1 MADFSVSPIA
11 QNVKPPAS
19 MSLADMVNLAR
30 SGQAFQ
36 QAQQIN
42 PLEVQKSRTELS
54 RLQQLIPEELARA
67 QAEANRA
74 VTEADVSE
82 KTAGPRIDTSKSAAS
97 SSASTA
103 EQDRIK
109 LFAAKQK
116 KINDS
121 QISMINNKL
130 ILDAEKNPNAVDKLA
145 LINLVRQ
152 NGMNMAKDLDIKPDE
167 AMKLLQPYLD
177 IAINDPGRLRGF
189 LKERHIQALDDA
201 SRTAALQPS
210 GIAVDYGTGGYY
222 ASTNEFSQFRP
233 GVALP
238 GLSYS
243 RQLMPNESMGQDAGG
258 NQIIVSK
265 DSSGRI
271 VSTRLADQ
279 AGESGAVLPSVQ
291 GPSSSAPAAAP
302 PAAAPPSAA
311 PSIAPAPAK
320 SAPVRDGSVIAPK
333 QNAVVTSLS
342 PAEQT
347 NLPDYSLQV
356 PPRFPVP
363 VAGKPKMSFQLG
375 EKEAQ
380 AAGGEYVRNI
390 IAQRGAV
397 APVRNNLEKIMSTT
411 DELLAKQG
419 FQAGKGL
426 QVEQYFTK
434 LIDDSEYKT
443 LSKNLANLQIALI
456 GNNPQALSSDAGK
469 QMTAAASGSEVYP
482 PKVLQKIA
490 IQLHGEMENRD
501 RQGVAA
507 DKYARKFGE
516 SNMASFT
523 QMWNNNS
530 DNKVFELMS
539 LPKLVKDPALR
550 AKMADEIIGYPRN
563 SDQRKVFE
571 QKYKNIQ
578 KLIKDGTL

>member
-1 MADFSVSPIA
+1 MADFSVSPVA

-54 RLQQLIPEELARA
+54 RLQQLIPEELAIKIAERERA
-67 QAEANRA
+67 EIEAG
-74 VTEADVSE
+74 VS
-82 KTAGPRIDTSKSAAS
+82 AGTSKSRIDTSQSTAS

-152 NGMNMAKDLDIKPDE
+152 NGMNMAKDLDIKHDE

-201 SRTAALQPS
+201 ARTAALQPS
-210 GIAVDYGTGGYY
+210 GIAVDYGTGGYV
-222 ASTNEFSQFRP
+222 ASTNEFSAFRP

-238 GLSYS
+238 GLSYG
-243 RQLMPNESMGQDAGG
+243 RQLMLNESMGLDAANNPIIITKNSNG
-258 NQIIVSK
+258 QITIRPV
-265 DSSGRI
+265 
-271 VSTRLADQ
+271 DQ
-279 AGESGAVLPSVQ
+279 AGESGAVFPSGQ

-302 PAAAPPSAA
+302 PSAA
-311 PSIAPAPAK
+311 PSVVPAPAK
-320 SAPVRDGSVIAPK
+320 VAPRVGDGSAVAPK
-333 QNAVVTSLS
+333 QSSLVANLPAGQTNA
-342 PAEQT
+342 
-347 NLPDYSLQV
+347 NLPDYSVQV

-380 AAGGEYVRNI
+380 AAGGDYVRNI
-390 IAQRGAV
+390 ISQRGAV

-482 PKVLQKIA
+482 PKVLQKIV

-563 SDQRKVFE
+563 SEQRKVFE